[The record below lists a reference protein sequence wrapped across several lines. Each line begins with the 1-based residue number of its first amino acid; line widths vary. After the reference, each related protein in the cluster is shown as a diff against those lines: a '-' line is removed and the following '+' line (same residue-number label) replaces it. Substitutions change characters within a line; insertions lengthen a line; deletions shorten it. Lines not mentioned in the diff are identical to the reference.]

1 MARLTR
7 PLREALDW
15 RPPPPGHVFVAG
27 TRIALREWLL
37 SDAEAVLAYAGD
49 PDVGRYL
56 IRGPAEL
63 RAEPAMAMS
72 EAQKQPRTDY
82 ALAVVERERDAVIG
96 SAEVYVDGVRH
107 HRGELGYILRRD
119 LWGRGLGADIAT
131 LLLRL
136 GFDTLGLHR
145 LWATCDPAN
154 TASIRV
160 LEKVG
165 MQYEGLLH
173 DHYLAHDG
181 TWSDAV
187 VYAAV
192 TPRETACESS

>member
-1 MARLTR
+1 MARQTR
-7 PLREALDW
+7 PPREEMDW
-15 RPPPPGHVFVAG
+15 RPPPPGPVFVASA
-27 TRIALREWLL
+27 RVVLREWTLA
-37 SDAEAVLAYAGD
+37 DAEAVLAYADD

-72 EAQKQPRTDY
+72 EAQKRPRTEY
-82 ALAVVERERDAVIG
+82 TLAVVERENDAVIG
-96 SAEVYVDGVRH
+96 SAEVYVDSVRH
-107 HRGELGYILRRD
+107 HRGELGYILRREV
-119 LWGRGLGADIAT
+119 WGQGLATEIAT

-136 GFDTLGLHR
+136 GFDKLGLHR

-154 TASIRV
+154 KASIRV
-160 LEKVG
+160 LEKIS
-165 MQYEGLLH
+165 MQYEGLLR

-181 TWSDAV
+181 TWRDAV

-192 TPRETACESS
+192 IR